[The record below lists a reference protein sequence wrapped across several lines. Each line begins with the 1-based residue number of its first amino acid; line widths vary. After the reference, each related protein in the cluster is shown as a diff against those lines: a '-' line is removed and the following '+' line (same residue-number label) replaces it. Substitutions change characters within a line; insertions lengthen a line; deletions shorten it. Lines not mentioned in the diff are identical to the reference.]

1 MKPYNQWR
9 PHPWHGLDLG
19 RDAPAVVNAYIEITP
34 FDVVK
39 YEVDKSTGYLR
50 VDRPQRSSAH
60 MPALYGF
67 IPRTY
72 CGERVGMIAGEGI
85 PGDKDPLDICV
96 FSERP
101 ISRPEVLMSA
111 RVIGGL
117 RMIDGGEADDKIIGV
132 LESDDLWG
140 HARELADLPH
150 LMVERLVH
158 YFSTYK
164 WVPGKNQKVEI
175 REIYGHDKAYEV
187 IKASHADYLEHF
199 GESDVPPE
207 I

>member
-72 CGERVGMIAGEGI
+72 CGERVGAIAGEGI

-132 LESDDLWG
+132 LESDNLWG

-175 REIYGHDKAYEV
+175 TEIYGHDKAYEV

-199 GESDVPPE
+199 GESDVPSE